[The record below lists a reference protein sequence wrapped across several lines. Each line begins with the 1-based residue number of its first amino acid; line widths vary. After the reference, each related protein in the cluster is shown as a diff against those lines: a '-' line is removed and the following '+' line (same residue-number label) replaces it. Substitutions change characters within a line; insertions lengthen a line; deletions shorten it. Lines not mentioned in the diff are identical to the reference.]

1 MVFLGSGWGDG
12 VNDTG
17 QLLLFIQGMD
27 AKDEV
32 TEEWASKDG
41 LHRATIDENSRENVN
56 SVQPEV
62 ESAKMCYYPMV
73 GEKKKKDVWSRKSL
87 KRTSLQSM
95 W

>member
-1 MVFLGSGWGDG
+1 
-12 VNDTG
+12 
-17 QLLLFIQGMD
+17 MD

-73 GEKKKKDVWSRKSL
+73 GKKKKKMCGVEKAL
-87 KRTSLQSM
+87 KGPTYKACDNRRY
-95 W
+95 